1 MTSLVLLMLVMLR
14 YFALDTRLSFKLK
27 KYKILG
33 TKENES
39 EWSQDGTTET
49 ERAKGGDS
57 QEGEETSYLWVVDE
71 RCCRHIPS
79 AGYRHWYLWV
89 CICHCS
95 YASNMLII
103 SMFRMNFSDLPDPGF
118 WPVFWSAVAVSFV
131 LLLVLFTTYCCC
143 FSSHQII
150 KKWPTPGMLGLSKS
164 QPETTTDLGLGGHSD
179 LLLKT
184 PGTPGRL

>member
-1 MTSLVLLMLVMLR
+1 MLM
-14 YFALDTRLSFKLK
+14 
-27 KYKILG
+27 
-33 TKENES
+33 
-39 EWSQDGTTET
+39 
-49 ERAKGGDS
+49 
-57 QEGEETSYLWVVDE
+57 
-71 RCCRHIPS
+71 
-79 AGYRHWYLWV
+79 
-89 CICHCS
+89 
-95 YASNMLII
+95 
-103 SMFRMNFSDLPDPGF
+103 SMIRMNFSDLPDPGF